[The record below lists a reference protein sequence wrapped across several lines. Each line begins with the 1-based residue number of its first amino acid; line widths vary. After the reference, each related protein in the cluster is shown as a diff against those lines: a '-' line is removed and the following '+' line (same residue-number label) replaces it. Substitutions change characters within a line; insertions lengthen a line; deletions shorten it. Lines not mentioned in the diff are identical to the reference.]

1 MSRLVYI
8 GPCSFFVFF
17 LFLSGKMHF
26 LFLGPLFLFWPLDAV
41 SSSSLHRLAS
51 GKEKEEEE
59 EEEEALTVGEEKEVL
74 MRRVESGEG
83 REDWA
88 TGEGFAK

>member
-1 MSRLVYI
+1 
-8 GPCSFFVFF
+8 
-17 LFLSGKMHF
+17 MHF

-41 SSSSLHRLAS
+41 SFSSLHRLAS
-51 GKEKEEEE
+51 GKEEE

-74 MRRVESGEG
+74 MRRVERGEG

-88 TGEGFAK
+88 TGEG

>member
-1 MSRLVYI
+1 M
-8 GPCSFFVFF
+8 SFFGFF
-17 LFLSGKMHF
+17 IWENAFPF
-26 LFLGPLFLFWPLDAV
+26 PWPLFLFWPLDAV

-51 GKEKEEEE
+51 GK
-59 EEEEALTVGEEKEVL
+59 EEEALTVGEEKEVL